1 MKILH
6 CSDIHLGKRPFGTK
20 EFMDKRYLDFFNAF
34 NQLIDKAIEE
44 KIDLFIVA
52 GDLFDK
58 KELTPDVLQRTEK
71 AFFRLKDNNI
81 PAFII
86 EGNHDNINE
95 NDLINSWTNYL
106 ERKELLKRGDYK
118 YIDGEYIFD
127 KYVLNGINIYGL
139 GYPGFA
145 IDDVLLKISE
155 ILNPEEKN
163 IVVVHTGTGGSELL
177 PGLAMSSSIKA
188 LEGKVIYI
196 AGGHLHG
203 YQVYPKEN
211 PFLFIPGSSEYWNV
225 LNEKS
230 DKKGGI
236 LFDTDTLEY
245 RFIPINPRRR
255 IKVKFEPPVEN
266 IEDKF
271 KKFCEELHLTGEELV
286 LVNINVPD
294 SRYINTSE
302 LVDILEGCGA
312 LKGYIDLN
320 FNRNNLE
327 IEDGK
332 NYSVKEIERNI
343 IDSWENFKNKDSICN
358 YLQKYK
364 EYSGDRDRENDLFDL
379 FDQMLEEEIE
389 DENK

>member
-1 MKILH
+1 MKIFH

-20 EFMDKRYLDFFNAF
+20 EFMDKRYIDFFNAF

-44 KIDLFIVA
+44 KVDLFIVA

-58 KELTPDVLQRTEK
+58 KELTPDVLQRSEK
-71 AFFRLKDNNI
+71 AFLRLKENNI

-95 NDLINSWTNYL
+95 SDLINSWTNYL
-106 ERKELLKRGDYK
+106 EKKELLKRGDYK
-118 YIDGEYIFD
+118 YMDGEYIFD
-127 KYVLNGINIYGL
+127 KYILNDVNIYGL

-155 ILNPEEKN
+155 VLNPEEKN

-203 YQVYPKEN
+203 YQVYPKEK

-225 LNEKS
+225 SNEKN

-266 IEDKF
+266 IEEEF
-271 KKFCEELHLTGEELV
+271 KNFCEELHLTGEELV
-286 LVNINVPD
+286 LVTINVPD
-294 SRYINTSE
+294 SRYINTSK
-302 LVDILEGCGA
+302 LVEILESCGA
-312 LKGYIDLN
+312 LKGYINLN
-320 FNRNNLE
+320 FKRNNLE

-332 NYSVKEIERNI
+332 NYSIKEIERNI

-364 EYSGDRDRENDLFDL
+364 EYSGDKDRENDLFDL

-389 DENK
+389 DEN